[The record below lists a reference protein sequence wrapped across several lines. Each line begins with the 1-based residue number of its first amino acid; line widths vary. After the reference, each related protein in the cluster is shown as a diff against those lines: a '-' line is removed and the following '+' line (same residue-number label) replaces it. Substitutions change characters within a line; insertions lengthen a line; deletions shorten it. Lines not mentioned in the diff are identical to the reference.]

1 MYKRIPKEI
10 KDEILEKVKN
20 GEKVPELAE
29 LYGISAKTIYAWLRN
44 HIKPDISI
52 IEYRKLKSENEELKR
67 ILGMVMLELERKKK
81 GGNNK

>member
-10 KDEILEKVKN
+10 KDEILGKVKQ
-20 GEKVPELAE
+20 GEKVADLAD
-29 LYGISAKTIYAWLRN
+29 LYAISEKTIYAWLRN
-44 HIKPDISI
+44 QIKPDISI
-52 IEYRKLKSENEELKR
+52 MQYRKLKAENEELKR